1 MGWIFVTGGNAMR
14 RFDSG
19 VRVSK
24 DIDTKIY
31 VPRGQHVR
39 DVVNLT
45 TELIAKAMTMMI
57 ESRLQILPDNVQK
70 VISGTPVG
78 FLYNSHDN
86 DNLQFRMRYLPEE
99 PNGRPRLVSI
109 DYRMR
114 IRVGSI
120 QFNHNIPILD
130 VVI

>member
-1 MGWIFVTGGNAMR
+1 MR